1 MSDAP
6 IRLLVLGSTGSIG
19 VSTLEVVEHLEAA
32 THRRCEVVALV
43 AGRNASTLAEQA
55 RRHRP
60 AAIGLADESARDDL
74 GDVGGAKVHLGEDAA
89 LEIVETFARP
99 GDVVMGAMVG
109 AAGIGP
115 TMAAIR
121 KGCRI
126 ALANK
131 ETLVA
136 AGSLVMGEIT
146 RRQGMILPVDS
157 EHSALFQAMRS
168 GESREVRRVVLTA
181 SGGPFRTWPLE
192 RLRNATVSDA
202 LAHPTWKMG
211 RKVTIDSAS
220 LMNKALEVIEAH
232 WLFGLSADRIEAIVH
247 PQSVVHGFAEF
258 VDGSVIAQLSPPDMK
273 MPIQCALTHP
283 ERVDGCAARM
293 DWTRLRGLEFEPVDR
308 ERFPAIDLAGEV
320 IRRGGSAGAVFNAA
334 NEIAVEAFLAGR
346 IGFTRI
352 HGLVAEALEALPAQS
367 LESLD
372 DVAAADAAARAWTEE
387 QVASVAGR

>member
-43 AGRNASTLAEQA
+43 AGRNAATLAEQA

-74 GDVGGAKVHLGEDAA
+74 GEVGGAKVHLGEDAA

-109 AAGIGP
+109 AAGIAP

-352 HGLVAEALEALPAQS
+352 HGLVAEALDSLPSQS

>member
-43 AGRNASTLAEQA
+43 AGRNAATLAEQA

-60 AAIGLADESARDDL
+60 AAIGLAYESARDDL
-74 GDVGGAKVHLGEDAA
+74 GEVGGAKVHLGEDAA

-109 AAGIGP
+109 AAGIAP

-146 RRQGMILPVDS
+146 RRQGTILPVDS

-192 RLRNATVSDA
+192 RLRTATVAAA

-334 NEIAVEAFLAGR
+334 NEVAVEAFLAGR

-352 HGLVAEALEALPAQS
+352 HGLVAEALDS
-367 LESLD
+367 L
-372 DVAAADAAARAWTEE
+372 
-387 QVASVAGR
+387 

>member
-1 MSDAP
+1 MATPP
-6 IRLLVLGSTGSIG
+6 IRLILLGSTGSIG
-19 VSTLEVVEHLEAA
+19 VSTLEVVEHLETT

-43 AGRNASTLAEQA
+43 AGRNAKALAEQA

-60 AAIGLADESARDDL
+60 RAVGLADEAARADL
-74 GDVGGAKVHLGEDAA
+74 GDLGDASIHLGEHAA
-89 LEIVETFARP
+89 LEIIETFARP

-136 AGSLVMGEIT
+136 AGSLVMGEVAA
-146 RRQGMILPVDS
+146 RGGELLPVDS
-157 EHSALFQAMRS
+157 EHSALFQAMRC

-192 RLRNATVSDA
+192 RLRRATVSDA

-232 WLFGLSADRIEAIVH
+232 WLFGLPADRIEAIVH

-283 ERVDGCAARM
+283 ERVDGCANRL

-308 ERFPAIDLAGEV
+308 ERFPALDLADEV

-352 HGLVAEALEALPAQS
+352 HELVAEALDALPPQP
-367 LESLD
+367 LRSLD
-372 DVAAADAAARAWTEE
+372 DVAAADAAARAWAEE
-387 QVASVAGR
+387 QIASVVG

>member
-43 AGRNASTLAEQA
+43 AGRNAATLAEQA

-109 AAGIGP
+109 AAGIAP

-168 GESREVRRVVLTA
+168 GEPREVRRVVLTA

-192 RLRNATVSDA
+192 RLRNATVADA

-352 HGLVAEALEALPAQS
+352 HGLVAEALDSLPSQP

>member
-43 AGRNASTLAEQA
+43 AGRNAATLAEQA

-74 GDVGGAKVHLGEDAA
+74 GEVGGAKVHLGEDAA

-109 AAGIGP
+109 AAGIAP

-136 AGSLVMGEIT
+136 AGSLVMDEIT

-168 GESREVRRVVLTA
+168 GERREVRRVVLTA

-192 RLRNATVSDA
+192 RLRNATVADA

-352 HGLVAEALEALPAQS
+352 HGLVAEALDSLPSQS

>member
-1 MSDAP
+1 
-6 IRLLVLGSTGSIG
+6 
-19 VSTLEVVEHLEAA
+19 
-32 THRRCEVVALV
+32 
-43 AGRNASTLAEQA
+43 
-55 RRHRP
+55 
-60 AAIGLADESARDDL
+60 
-74 GDVGGAKVHLGEDAA
+74 
-89 LEIVETFARP
+89 
-99 GDVVMGAMVG
+99 
-109 AAGIGP
+109 
-115 TMAAIR
+115 
-121 KGCRI
+121 
-126 ALANK
+126 
-131 ETLVA
+131 
-136 AGSLVMGEIT
+136 
-146 RRQGMILPVDS
+146 
-157 EHSALFQAMRS
+157 MRS

-192 RLRNATVSDA
+192 RLRNATVADA

-352 HGLVAEALEALPAQS
+352 HGLVAEALDSLPSQA

>member
-43 AGRNASTLAEQA
+43 AGRNAATLAEQA

-74 GDVGGAKVHLGEDAA
+74 GEVGGAKVHLGEDAA

-109 AAGIGP
+109 AAGIAP

-168 GESREVRRVVLTA
+168 GERREVRRVVLTA

-352 HGLVAEALEALPAQS
+352 HGLVAEALDSLPSQS

-372 DVAAADAAARAWTEE
+372 DVAAADAAARARTEE

>member
-43 AGRNASTLAEQA
+43 AGRNAATLAEQA

-60 AAIGLADESARDDL
+60 AAIGLADESARGAL
-74 GDVGGAKVHLGEDAA
+74 GEVGGAQVHLGEAAA

-109 AAGIGP
+109 AAGIAP

-192 RLRNATVSDA
+192 RLRNATVADA

-352 HGLVAEALEALPAQS
+352 HGLVAEALDSLPSQS

>member
-43 AGRNASTLAEQA
+43 AGRNAATLAEQA

-60 AAIGLADESARDDL
+60 AAIGLADESARGDL
-74 GDVGGAKVHLGEDAA
+74 GEVGGAKVHLGEDAA

-109 AAGIGP
+109 AAGIAP
-115 TMAAIR
+115 TVAAIR

-352 HGLVAEALEALPAQS
+352 HGLVAEALDSLPSQS